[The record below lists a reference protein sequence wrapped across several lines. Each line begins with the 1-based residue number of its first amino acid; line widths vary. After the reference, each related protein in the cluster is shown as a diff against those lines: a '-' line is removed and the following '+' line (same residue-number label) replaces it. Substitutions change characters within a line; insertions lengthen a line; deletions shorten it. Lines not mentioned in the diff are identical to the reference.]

1 MIIKSTDFRWKEV
14 ILDNSYA
21 KMLYNEGNKIVL
33 LQKTHGLFFIPILKE
48 KPCVKIFD
56 GNEEFELERE
66 FGKELAQKIT
76 DTVLGNFPEEKLNEL
91 MEKEYKRKYS
101 KK

>member
-48 KPCVKIFD
+48 NLV
-56 GNEEFELERE
+56 
-66 FGKELAQKIT
+66 
-76 DTVLGNFPEEKLNEL
+76 
-91 MEKEYKRKYS
+91 
-101 KK
+101 